1 MDTTANDRLNVKNT
15 LDRTQSGLMYFPQ
28 CGLFV
33 KVAVTDTSSAAK
45 DALFAMLQSLEQTS
59 RTLTDS
65 GHPSNFVAA
74 FNAQVWRRSSG

>member
-15 LDRTQSGLMYFPQ
+15 LARTQSGLMYFPQ

-33 KVAVTDTSSAAK
+33 KVADTSSAAK